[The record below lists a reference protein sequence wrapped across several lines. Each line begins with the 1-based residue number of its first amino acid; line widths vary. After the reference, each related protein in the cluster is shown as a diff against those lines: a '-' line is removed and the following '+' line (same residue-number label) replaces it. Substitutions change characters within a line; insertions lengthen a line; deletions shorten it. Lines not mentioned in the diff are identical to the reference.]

1 MFERNVK
8 MWEKIKM
15 VEKKYSWIKY
25 GKMFMRMVR
34 DSYISA
40 HASSAAFF
48 LFLSLI
54 PMIII
59 VCALIPE
66 ALLVKGELAN
76 ITQSIIPERIFSFVM
91 ELISIYKGNNMTIL
105 SVSAVITVWSASKGM
120 LALIRGMNFV
130 YAIQESRRYILLRIR
145 AFVYT
150 MFLLLAIIASF
161 GILVLGNSVAG
172 VLSPSIQIIADIW
185 KWLSPFR
192 HILVAA
198 FISVMFCTLYCLL
211 PNKRLPWR
219 EQLPGAV
226 FTSVFWAIYSFA
238 FSVYIEHFGGF
249 SMYGSLTTVVI
260 VMIWLYFCMYIFFCG
275 ALVNRF
281 LNEHFDVF

>member
-1 MFERNVK
+1 
-8 MWEKIKM
+8 MWEQLKAFWKDNKWIRYWKKFTKM
-15 VEKKYSWIKY
+15 IRE
-25 GKMFMRMVR
+25 
-34 DSYISA
+34 SYISA

-66 ALLVKGELAN
+66 ARLVKGELAK
-76 ITQSIIPERIFSFVM
+76 ITQSLIPERIFSFII
-91 ELISIYKGNNMTIL
+91 ELIAAYKGNNMTIL
-105 SVSAVITVWSASKGM
+105 SVSALITVWSASKGM

-130 YAIQESRRYILLRIR
+130 YAIKESRHYMLLRMR
-145 AFVYT
+145 AFVFT
-150 MFLLLAIIASF
+150 MFLLLAIIVSF
-161 GILVLGNSVAG
+161 GILVLGDSVAG
-172 VLSPSIQIIADIW
+172 ALSPNVRVIADVW
-185 KWLSPFR
+185 KWLSLFR
-192 HILVAA
+192 HILVSA
-198 FISVMFCTLYCLL
+198 FISVMFCTLYSAL

-226 FTSVFWAIYSFA
+226 FTSVFWAVYSFA
-238 FSVYIEHFGGF
+238 FSIYIETFGGF

-281 LNEHFDVF
+281 LNEHFDIFGEKEEGK

>member
-1 MFERNVK
+1 MGEQS
-8 MWEKIKM
+8 
-15 VEKKYSWIKY
+15 KKSKLIKY
-25 GKMFMRMVR
+25 GRGFMKMVR
-34 DSYISA
+34 EAYISA
-40 HASSAAFF
+40 HASSVAFF

-59 VCALIPE
+59 ICALIPE
-66 ALLVKGELAN
+66 ALLVKGELAKM
-76 ITQSIIPERIFSFVM
+76 TQSLIPERIFSFIM
-91 ELISIYKGNNMTIL
+91 ELISAYKGNNMTIL

-120 LALIRGMNFV
+120 LALIRGMNYV
-130 YAIQESRRYILLRIR
+130 YAIKESRHYILLRVR

-150 MFLLLAIIASF
+150 MFLLLAIIVSF
-161 GILVLGNSVAG
+161 GILVLGDSVAG
-172 VLSPSIQIIADIW
+172 VLAPSVRVIADIW
-185 KWLSPFR
+185 KWLSPLR

-198 FISVMFCTLYCLL
+198 FISVMFCTLYCAL

-219 EQLPGAV
+219 EQFPGAV
-226 FTSVFWAIYSFA
+226 FTSVFWALYSFA
-238 FSVYIEHFGGF
+238 FSVYIERFGGF

-281 LNEHFDVF
+281 LNEHFDIF

>member
-1 MFERNVK
+1 
-8 MWEKIKM
+8 MWKQIKS
-15 VEKKYSWIKY
+15 VEKNNKWIGY
-25 GKMFMRMVR
+25 GKGYMKMIRE
-34 DSYISA
+34 SYIGA

-54 PMIII
+54 PMIMI

-66 ALLVKGELAN
+66 ALLAKGELSKM
-76 ITQSIIPERIFSFVM
+76 TQSLIPERIFSFIM
-91 ELISIYKGNNMTIL
+91 ELIGTYKGNNMTIL
-105 SVSAVITVWSASKGM
+105 SVSAVITIWSASKGM

-130 YAIQESRRYILLRIR
+130 YAIKESRHYILLRIR

-161 GILVLGNSVAG
+161 GILVLGDSVAG
-172 VLSPSIQIIADIW
+172 VLSPKVSVIADIW
-185 KWLSPFR
+185 KWLSPLR
-192 HILVAA
+192 HILVAT
-198 FISVMFCTLYCLL
+198 FISVMFCTLYCAL

-219 EQLPGAV
+219 EQFPGAV
-226 FTSVFWAIYSFA
+226 FTSVFWAVYSFA
-238 FSVYIEHFGGF
+238 FSIYIERFGGF

-281 LNEHFDVF
+281 LNEHFDVFS